1 MRTVE
6 QNVRAAA
13 GKEFRVKIKIKI
25 SIVKHQQHLPG
36 KKDTTFKG
44 SDLFDLNYDNLFQ
57 RELLTNLLLK
67 TYHQNMAYKV
77 LERFQQLEE
86 LL

>member
-36 KKDTTFKG
+36 KKDITFKS
-44 SDLFDLNYDNLFQ
+44 SDLFDLNYD